1 MGEALIYGAGW
12 QLFGLA
18 GYQELL
24 REVVLGA
31 FPWPE
36 TLSMARFTQEM
47 DDLGLLAALICASR
61 TRSFLCT
68 GISRPLEVLQCVST
82 ALLGYS
88 NGQQWCLAKALSCI
102 LREVL
107 LLEAGAGLQHHH
119 VATVTLGQPPQRG
132 LESRVTS
139 GRALKAGG
147 AQRFGATGAG
157 RDLLELRPAEAALRW
172 LPLAHEGLGGQGQ
185 GRGGGLRAIFAGS
198 QGGG

>member
-24 REVVLGA
+24 RELVFGA

-68 GISRPLEVLQCVST
+68 GISRLWRCCNASPQPCWAIAT
-82 ALLGYS
+82 AS
-88 NGQQWCLAKALSCI
+88 NGA
-102 LREVL
+102 
-107 LLEAGAGLQHHH
+107 
-119 VATVTLGQPPQRG
+119 
-132 LESRVTS
+132 
-139 GRALKAGG
+139 
-147 AQRFGATGAG
+147 
-157 RDLLELRPAEAALRW
+157 
-172 LPLAHEGLGGQGQ
+172 
-185 GRGGGLRAIFAGS
+185 
-198 QGGG
+198 

>member
-1 MGEALIYGAGW
+1 
-12 QLFGLA
+12 
-18 GYQELL
+18 
-24 REVVLGA
+24 
-31 FPWPE
+31 
-36 TLSMARFTQEM
+36 MARNAFNGPFHT
-47 DDLGLLAALICASR
+47 GNGRPGPFSG
-61 TRSFLCT
+61 THLCLSDS
-68 GISRPLEVLQCVST
+68 IIPLHRHFSALEVLQCVST

-88 NGQQWCLAKALSCI
+88 NGQQWCLAKALTCI

-107 LLEAGAGLQHHH
+107 LLETGARLQHHH